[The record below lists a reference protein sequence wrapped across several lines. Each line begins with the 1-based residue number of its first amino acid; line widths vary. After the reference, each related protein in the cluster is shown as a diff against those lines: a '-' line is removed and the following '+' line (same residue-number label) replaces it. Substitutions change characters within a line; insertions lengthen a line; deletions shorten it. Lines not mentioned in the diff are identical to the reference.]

1 MVLLKLIL
9 TDFLDS
15 DTQELRAPAVPATIV
30 ADAAFRIKSLL
41 LGGFLSDISLKL
53 INFQRSR
60 KNGSPQQPVVELSV
74 NYIMNLSNSL
84 NFLVELNQNNNKE
97 WMDANKAWYQECRQE
112 FIGVVAE
119 LLKQMSAFDPGVAEL
134 EARKC
139 IFRINRDIRFSNDK
153 RPYKVN
159 FGAAISEG
167 GKHSENPSYYF
178 HLQPGQNF
186 VGGGI
191 YMPQGEILKKIR
203 QEVDY
208 NPEELKKIVEQPDFQ
223 KVFGEI
229 RGEKLKSAPKG
240 YPKDHPNIEFLKL
253 KSYTVMTQMS
263 DKQVSN
269 DVIIEEVIKVFK
281 LMKPFNDYLAV
292 AVS

>member
-1 MVLLKLIL
+1 
-9 TDFLDS
+9 
-15 DTQELRAPAVPATIV
+15 
-30 ADAAFRIKSLL
+30 
-41 LGGFLSDISLKL
+41 
-53 INFQRSR
+53 
-60 KNGSPQQPVVELSV
+60 
-74 NYIMNLSNSL
+74 MNLSNSL
-84 NFLVELNQNNNKE
+84 RFLAELNAHNSKE

-112 FIGVVAE
+112 FIGVISEV
-119 LLKQMSAFDPGVAEL
+119 LKQMSAFEPAVADL

-186 VGGGI
+186 IGGGI
-191 YMPQGEILKKIR
+191 YMPAGEILKKIR

-208 NPEELKKIVEQPDFQ
+208 NPEELKKIVEQSGFQ

-229 RGEKLKSAPKG
+229 RGEKLKTAPKG

-253 KSYTVMTQMS
+253 KSYTVMTEVS
-263 DKQVSN
+263 DQKVSQ
-269 DVIIEEVIKVFK
+269 DSVVEEVVKVFQQ
-281 LMKPFNDYLAV
+281 MKPFNDYLAV

>member
-1 MVLLKLIL
+1 
-9 TDFLDS
+9 
-15 DTQELRAPAVPATIV
+15 
-30 ADAAFRIKSLL
+30 
-41 LGGFLSDISLKL
+41 
-53 INFQRSR
+53 
-60 KNGSPQQPVVELSV
+60 
-74 NYIMNLSNSL
+74 MNLSNSL
-84 NFLVELNQNNNKE
+84 NFLSQLSQNNTKE
-97 WMDANKAWYQECRQE
+97 WMDANKKWYQECRQE
-112 FIGVVAE
+112 FISVVDAI
-119 LLKQMSAFDPGVAEL
+119 LKEMAVFEPGMANL
-134 EARKC
+134 EAKKC

-153 RPYKVN
+153 SPYKVN

-191 YMPQGEILKKIR
+191 YMPAGEVLKKIR

-208 NPEELKKIVEQPDFQ
+208 NPEELKKIVEEEDF
-223 KVFGEI
+223 KTVFGAI

-253 KSYTVMTQMS
+253 KSFTVMTEF
-263 DKQVSN
+263 DDARVSQES
-269 DVIIEEVIKVFK
+269 VVEEVVKVFEI
-281 LMKPFNDYLAV
+281 MKPFNDYLGV

>member
-1 MVLLKLIL
+1 
-9 TDFLDS
+9 
-15 DTQELRAPAVPATIV
+15 
-30 ADAAFRIKSLL
+30 
-41 LGGFLSDISLKL
+41 
-53 INFQRSR
+53 
-60 KNGSPQQPVVELSV
+60 
-74 NYIMNLSNSL
+74 MNLSNSL
-84 NFLVELNQNNNKE
+84 RFLTELNAHNSKE

-112 FIGVVAE
+112 FIGVISEV
-119 LLKQMSAFDPGVAEL
+119 LMQMSAFEPAVADL

-186 VGGGI
+186 IGGGI
-191 YMPQGEILKKIR
+191 YMPAGEILKKIR

-208 NPEELKKIVEQPDFQ
+208 NPEELKKIVEQSDFH

-229 RGEKLKSAPKG
+229 RGEKLKAAPKG

-253 KSYTVMTQMS
+253 KSYTVMTEVS
-263 DKQVSN
+263 DQNVSQ
-269 DVIIEEVIKVFK
+269 DSVVEEVVKVFQQ
-281 LMKPFNDYLAV
+281 MKPFNDYLAV

>member
-1 MVLLKLIL
+1 MNLLN
-9 TDFLDS
+9 
-15 DTQELRAPAVPATIV
+15 
-30 ADAAFRIKSLL
+30 
-41 LGGFLSDISLKL
+41 SLK
-53 INFQRSR
+53 
-60 KNGSPQQPVVELSV
+60 
-74 NYIMNLSNSL
+74 
-84 NFLVELNQNNNKE
+84 FLEALAANNNKE
-97 WMDANKAWYQECRQE
+97 WMDANKSWYQECRRE
-112 FIGVVAE
+112 FIAIIAAV
-119 LLKQMSAFDPGVAEL
+119 LKEMAAFEPGIAEL

-191 YMPQGEILKKIR
+191 YMPAGEVLKKIR

-208 NPEELKKIVEQPDFQ
+208 NPEELKKIVERDDFRNI
-223 KVFGEI
+223 FGEI
-229 RGEKLKSAPKG
+229 RGEKLKTAPKG

-253 KSYTVMTQMS
+253 KSYTVMTSIS
-263 DKQVSN
+263 DQNVSQ
-269 DVIIEEVIKVFK
+269 DTVVEEVVKVFQA
-281 LMKPFNDYLAV
+281 MKPFNDYLAV

>member
-1 MVLLKLIL
+1 
-9 TDFLDS
+9 
-15 DTQELRAPAVPATIV
+15 
-30 ADAAFRIKSLL
+30 
-41 LGGFLSDISLKL
+41 
-53 INFQRSR
+53 
-60 KNGSPQQPVVELSV
+60 
-74 NYIMNLSNSL
+74 MNLSNSL
-84 NFLVELNQNNNKE
+84 KFLEALSVNNTKE
-97 WMDANKAWYQECRQE
+97 WMDANKPWYKECREE
-112 FIGVVAE
+112 FIACVDAI
-119 LLKQMSAFDPGVAEL
+119 LKEMSQFEPGVADL

-191 YMPQGEILKKIR
+191 YMPAGEVLKKIR

-208 NPEELKKIVEQPDFQ
+208 NPEELKEIVTQTDFR

-229 RGEKLKSAPKG
+229 RGEKLKTAPKG

-253 KSYTVMTQMS
+253 KSYTVMTDFS
-263 DKQVSN
+263 DSKVSQDSVVE
-269 DVIIEEVIKVFK
+269 DVVDVFK
-281 LMKPFNDYLAV
+281 LMKPFSDYLAV
-292 AVS
+292 AVR